1 MEQGMRQSM
10 VATAAMQMFMRTLQ
24 ATNMELSQMA
34 AQAIAANPAL
44 EELPPT
50 PGDRDQSEGGQ
61 ADGEGL
67 HETAN
72 SDAGDRDGGSSALDY
87 DATRRHDYVLESLTE
102 PVTLADH
109 LAGQIHASA
118 PEAALEALSLQL
130 IDQLDRRGY
139 FTESAEAL
147 REELGAPRELFAQ
160 ALALIRDLEPAGVGA
175 FDLRDSL
182 MLQLQ
187 HADEADGLSM
197 QLLRNHWDELVR
209 HRYAD
214 IARACGESKEAV
226 SAAARRIARLNPD
239 PGSAFSRAEE
249 HVIAPDLI
257 VTLDEGKPVVRLT
270 GEGIPR
276 LGLSADYRAML
287 TDRADETEL
296 RRYLSRCFR
305 EGRELIKAI
314 SDRQQTILTVARAIV
329 ARQEDFFREG
339 PAALKPLRM
348 EDIAQDTGLHVST
361 VSRAVKGKY
370 LRCDH
375 GVYELRRFFT
385 AALPSA
391 ASEGGL
397 SADAVRSRIR
407 ELIEA
412 EDPRHPLSDARIEAE
427 LSRIG
432 ISVAR
437 RTIAKYRE
445 QLNILPASM
454 RRRR

>member
-24 ATNMELSQMA
+24 ATNMELAQMA

-44 EELPPT
+44 EELPPEGNT
-50 PGDRDQSEGGQ
+50 RELTDDEHGADRR
-61 ADGEGL
+61 
-67 HETAN
+67 
-72 SDAGDRDGGSSALDY
+72 RDSALADERAEAASALNY

-109 LAGQIHASA
+109 LAGQIHGSA
-118 PEAALEALSLQL
+118 PEAPLEALSLQL
-130 IDQLDRRGY
+130 IGQLDRRGY
-139 FTESAEAL
+139 FTESAETL
-147 REELGAPRELFAQ
+147 RQELGAPRELFSR
-160 ALALIRDLEPAGVGA
+160 ALALVRDLDPSGVGA

-187 HADEADGLSM
+187 HKDEADGLPM
-197 QLLRNHWDELVR
+197 KILRDHWDELVR

-214 IARACGESKEAV
+214 IARSCGESEEAV
-226 SAAARRIARLNPD
+226 AASARRIARLNPD

-249 HVIAPDLI
+249 HVITPDLI
-257 VTLDEGKPVVRLT
+257 VTLDEGEPIVRLT

-329 ARQEDFFREG
+329 ARQKDFFREG

-348 EDIAQDTGLHVST
+348 EDIAQDTGLHIST
-361 VSRAVKGKY
+361 ISRAVKGKY
-370 LRCDH
+370 LRCGH

-385 AALPSA
+385 AALPTATSN
-391 ASEGGL
+391 EGL
-397 SADAVRSRIR
+397 SADTVRSMIR
-407 ELIEA
+407 ELIAA
-412 EDPRHPLSDARIEAE
+412 EDPRHPLSDARIETA
-427 LSRIG
+427 LSQKG

-445 QLNILPASM
+445 QLNILPTSL

>member
-44 EELPPT
+44 EELSPT
-50 PGDRDQSEGGQ
+50 PGERDQAEGGQSEG
-61 ADGEGL
+61 DGRRESASID
-67 HETAN
+67 E
-72 SDAGDRDGGSSALDY
+72 RDGDSAALDY

-109 LAGQIHASA
+109 LAGQIHGSA
-118 PEAALEALSLQL
+118 PEAELEALSLRL
-130 IDQLDRRGY
+130 IGQLDRRGY

-147 REELGAPRELFAQ
+147 REELGAPHELFAK
-160 ALALIRDLEPAGVGA
+160 ALSLVRDLEPSGVGA

-187 HADEADGLSM
+187 HTDEADGLSM
-197 QLLRNHWDELVR
+197 KLLRDHWDDLVR
-209 HRYAD
+209 HRYSD
-214 IARACGESKEAV
+214 IARACGESEEAV
-226 SAAARRIARLNPD
+226 TAAARRIARLNPD

-257 VTLDEGKPVVRLT
+257 VTLEEGKPVVRLT

-339 PAALKPLRM
+339 PTALKPLRM

-361 VSRAVKGKY
+361 VSRAVKGKF

-427 LSRIG
+427 LNRSG